1 MRIKH
6 RHHSL
11 ARALAEGLTCT
22 EAAAVTGYAI
32 SRVSILQNDPA
43 FAELVANY
51 TSQVREKFL
60 DAQQKRAELHET
72 VIDELQARIDEKP
85 EAFANAEL
93 RELFKATDNRLSAAA
108 ASAMP
113 RPGLSV
119 QISFTEPPPRE
130 MIEVNPRK

>member
-72 VIDELQARIDEKP
+72 VLDELQSRLDENPDK
-85 EAFANAEL
+85 L
-93 RELFKATDNRLSAAA
+93 GTATLIEMLKVTEDKLSAAA

-113 RPGLSV
+113 RTGLSV

-130 MIEVNPRK
+130 IIDVNPRK

>member
-43 FAELVANY
+43 FAELVTNY
-51 TSQVREKFL
+51 QSQVREKFL
-60 DAQQKRAELHET
+60 DAQQKKAELHET
-72 VIDELQARIDEKP
+72 VLDELQSRLDEKP
-85 EAFANAEL
+85 ESFTKGEL
-93 RELFKATDNRLSAAA
+93 TELIRVTEDKLSAAA

-130 MIEVNPRK
+130 MIDVNPRK